1 MDDDTTE
8 AGAETKRSVR
18 RRRRKPENVAPPLD
32 IVEESLQE
40 SFPASDPP
48 SWTVGTRIGSPK

>member
-8 AGAETKRSVR
+8 AGAKTKRSVR
-18 RRRRKPENVAPPLD
+18 RPRRKSEKVAPPLD
-32 IVEESLQE
+32 IVDESSQE

-48 SWTVGTRIGSPK
+48 SWTVGTGIGAPK

>member
-8 AGAETKRSVR
+8 ARAETKRFVR
-18 RRRRKPENVAPPLD
+18 RQRRKPENAARPLD
-32 IVEESLQE
+32 MVEESLQE